1 MWNVDLYF
9 IRNQIIRI
17 KTVEYCRAHFTAS
30 HIIIICFLLE
40 IQLTDSIGFLVT

>member
-17 KTVEYCRAHFTAS
+17 KTVEYCRAHSTAS
-30 HIIIICFLLE
+30 HIIIIVCFLLE
-40 IQLTDSIGFLVT
+40 RQLTDSKGF